1 MHQEYYKGTPDAS
14 ARRLSHAFAEN
25 SVNGVCNAC
34 AAHGVSIAR
43 RGRRFILI
51 NSLSLSLSLFLS
63 LSVSLP
69 LSLSL
74 VSLTLYTLAVCLRS
88 ARKVR
93 KRGKGREGRQ
103 GGKRRK
109 GRE

>member
-51 NSLSLSLSLFLS
+51 NSLSLSLSL
-63 LSVSLP
+63 SVSLP
-69 LSLSL
+69 LSLSLSL